1 MAEIEIPDPHE
12 VHEKAENPVT
22 RQIALFVAVY
32 AVGLAVASFG
42 GHNAAKEMMMAKQE
56 ESNQWNRYQ
65 SKSTREALY
74 RNEILKLE
82 TEKRVAGSAWPAEK
96 EALLN
101 EYRKQAERMKG
112 DKDEIEAGGGEY
124 GGKGARYYQDEVKKM
139 QRKDPYFDF
148 AEVAFQVAIVMAS
161 VAMLSGKK
169 WAFVASL
176 ALAVVG
182 LLLTV
187 TGFGLFVAG
196 PGFEGHC
203 PGSSPRSGGGR

>member
-1 MAEIEIPDPHE
+1 MAEIEVPNPDE
-12 VHEKAENPVT
+12 IHEKAENPYT

-56 ESNQWNRYQ
+56 EANQWNRFQ

-74 RNEILKLE
+74 RNEIMKLE
-82 TEKRVAGSAWPAEK
+82 AEKKGAGSNWPAEK
-96 EALLN
+96 EDLLK
-101 EYRKQAERMKG
+101 EYRKQAERMKT
-112 DKDEIEAGGGEY
+112 DKEEIEKGGEEN

-148 AEVAFQVAIVMAS
+148 AEVAFQVAIVLAS

-169 WAFVASL
+169 WAFVVSL
-176 ALAVVG
+176 GLAVLGV
-182 LLLTV
+182 LLTAN
-187 TGFGLFVAG
+187 GFGLFVAV
-196 PGFEGHC
+196 PGFEGH
-203 PGSSPRSGGGR
+203 

>member
-1 MAEIEIPDPHE
+1 MAEVEIPHPDE
-12 VHEKAENPVT
+12 MHEKAENPFT
-22 RQIALFVAVY
+22 KAIALFVAVY

-82 TEKRVAGSAWPAEK
+82 AEK
-96 EALLN
+96 EGAGGTLPPARQKLLDW
-101 EYRKQAERMKG
+101 YVAEEARMKA
-112 DKDEIEAGGGEY
+112 DKKDIEEGGKDNH
-124 GGKGARYYQDEVKKM
+124 GKGAKHYQEEVKLM

-148 AEVAFQVAIVMAS
+148 AEVGFQIAIVLAS

-169 WAFVASL
+169 WAFVTSL
-176 ALAVVG
+176 VLAALAAV
-182 LLLTV
+182 LTV
-187 TGFGLFVAG
+187 NGFALLVAVPGLD
-196 PGFEGHC
+196 
-203 PGSSPRSGGGR
+203 GGGH

>member
-12 VHEKAENPVT
+12 VHEKAENPYT

-82 TEKRVAGSAWPAEK
+82 VEKRIAGSAWPAEK
-96 EALLN
+96 EALLV
-101 EYRKQAERMKG
+101 EYRKQADRMKS
-112 DKDEIEAGGGEY
+112 DKEEIEKGGAEN
-124 GGKGARYYQDEVKKM
+124 GGKGARHYQDEVRTM

-148 AEVAFQVAIVMAS
+148 AEVAFQVAIVLAS

-169 WAFVASL
+169 WAFFTSL
-176 ALAVVG
+176 GLAVLGV
-182 LLLTV
+182 LLTAN
-187 TGFGLFVAG
+187 GFGLFVAV
-196 PGFEGHC
+196 PGFEGH
-203 PGSSPRSGGGR
+203 